1 MAYNFNIKL
10 HPWGNSPEF
19 GTVDIDESAMYGGWD
34 RKDGMEGGGLWFE
47 RLTDGRLNLTDCDGD
62 FGLPKAVIKALRDA
76 NINVNEN
83 FE

>member
-19 GTVDIDESAMYGGWD
+19 GTVVIDEAAMYGGWD
-34 RKDGMEGGGLWFE
+34 YKDGSEGGGLWFE
-47 RLTDGRLNLTDCDGD
+47 KTSKGKLNLTDFDGSYA
-62 FGLPKAVIKALRDA
+62 LPKKVIEALRLAGFSVDA
-76 NINVNEN
+76 D